1 MKEHSVKY
9 LSQNLTSLRFR
20 LAIGFAVI
28 GILASAVATSL
39 SFIQSRNNLFTEK
52 QDKLSAI
59 AANAALQIDGDK
71 HALLNTAAD
80 MESDAYQELQQKG
93 FAIAATDA
101 EILYFYTM
109 RKDEADTISFVLDAG
124 HEPGE
129 MPQVYEPSEIGLVY
143 EDPSDLLLNNFDS
156 MNGPMVEPDF
166 YTDEFGTY
174 LTAYAPFYR
183 SDGRLEGVVGIDIL
197 AQDIVAQ
204 QAEFIQTFLL
214 LFALSAAGSAVLG
227 WLAGNAIAKP
237 VLSLSE
243 TATNIQD
250 TSGKLETKSGIREV
264 NLLADNF
271 NKMLDTLRANEE
283 RLQEQTARLDS
294 QNEQLQNSLRQL
306 NKRANQFKAIS
317 QAVRGT
323 ISNESLDTLLPRLTT
338 LISEQFGFYHAGI
351 FLLDEGRKFAVLC
364 AANSEG
370 GKRMLARGHKLQV
383 GQTGMVG
390 YVSAAGTPRIA
401 LDVGD
406 DAVYFDNPDLPNTR
420 SEIALP
426 LRIADEIIGVL
437 DVQSIVSN
445 AFQEED
451 VEILSTLADQV
462 AIAIQNSRTY
472 SRMQELL
479 EKAQRASLA
488 YLQNAWQALQSE
500 ELMLGYQVSGEKVKR
515 LTRPLNSVQA
525 TKAVR
530 EKATVTESGRNAA
543 LAVPIRL
550 RDEVIGVVDIRIP
563 AEHEWDEDE
572 VDIAEAVAD
581 RLSLTLETSLLIKA
595 TQRRAAREAKIGEVS
610 ARIGASTNMRN
621 VLQTAVEELGRA
633 LPGSEVIIQFGNSD
647 GETDE

>member
-1 MKEHSVKY
+1 MKSLFQK
-9 LSQNLTSLRFR
+9 LTSLRFR

-28 GILASAVATSL
+28 AILASALATSL
-39 SFIQSRNNLFTEK
+39 SYIQARNNLFREK
-52 QDKLSAI
+52 QNKLSAI

-71 HALLNTAAD
+71 HALLNTPAD
-80 MESDAYQELQQKG
+80 MESETYRELQQKG
-93 FAIAATDA
+93 FAIAATNA
-101 EILYFYTM
+101 EILYVYTM
-109 RKDEADTISFVLDAG
+109 RKDEAGSIYFVLDAG
-124 HEPGE
+124 HDPGGTPE
-129 MPQVYEPSEIGLVY
+129 EYEPSEIGLVY
-143 EDPSDLLLNNFDS
+143 EDPSDLLADNFDS

-183 SDGRLEGVVGIDIL
+183 SDGQLEGIVGIDIL

-204 QAEFIQTFLL
+204 QAEFVETFLL
-214 LFALSAAGSAVLG
+214 LFALSAAGSAFLG

-243 TATNIQD
+243 AATNIED
-250 TSGKLETKSGIREV
+250 TSGKLEIKSGIREV
-264 NLLADNF
+264 NLMADNF
-271 NKMLDTLRANEE
+271 NKMIDTLHANEE

-351 FLLDEGRKFAVLC
+351 FLIDEGRKFAVLR

-390 YVSAAGTPRIA
+390 YVSAIGKPRIA

-420 SEIALP
+420 SEMALP
-426 LRIADEIIGVL
+426 LRIGDEIIGVL

-451 VEILSTLADQV
+451 IEILSTLADQV

-472 SRMQELL
+472 ARMQELL

-500 ELMLGYQVSGEKVKR
+500 ELMLGYQVSGDKVKR
-515 LTRPLNSVQA
+515 LTQPLTSIHA
-525 TKAVR
+525 SKAVR
-530 EKATVTESGRNAA
+530 EKATVTESGRNAVI
-543 LAVPIRL
+543 AVPIRL
-550 RDEVIGVVDIRIP
+550 RDEVIGVVDIRTP
-563 AEHEWDEDE
+563 AEHEWDEDD

-610 ARIGASTNMRN
+610 ARIGASINMRN

-633 LPGSEVIIQFGNSD
+633 LPGSEVIIQFGQSD
-647 GETDE
+647 GEINE